1 VLLGEAGHR
10 VCGVDL
16 APRMVAAARGKAAAA
31 GVPAEFV
38 VGDAATPPWAPGTFD
53 VVLSRH
59 VLWAMQDPEEA
70 LRRWLE
76 LLRPGGVLLLVEGR
90 WRTGAGLSS
99 ADVIELLCRH
109 RSEATV
115 EQLDDP
121 ILWGRAID
129 DERYLLTSRR

>member
-1 VLLGEAGHR
+1 LRPPGERPLLPGYR
-10 VCGVDL
+10 
-16 APRMVAAARGKAAAA
+16 PSSWW
-31 GVPAEFV
+31 
-38 VGDAATPPWAPGTFD
+38 ATPPWAPGTFD

-99 ADVIELLCRH
+99 AALIELVCRH